1 MGLALRRT
9 ELLIEAAELS
19 HYVQSLRGPAG
30 YLKGSAPQQ
39 GWTPYLTAHLK
50 LTLAVPRGG
59 TFFLLSRSIPRSRSL
74 LVLSGPLGVV
84 ELIPLPSYMIVEG
97 RVQELR
103 CIFPPTQRVHPSSSL
118 GSALLTSAAIQPG
131 PKTQLD
137 PVAQGLRRGR
147 G

>member
-9 ELLIEAAELS
+9 ELLIEAAQLS

-59 TFFLLSRSIPRSRSL
+59 IFFLLSRSIPRSRSL
-74 LVLSGPLGVV
+74 LSCRDNSVLLSGF
-84 ELIPLPSYMIVEG
+84 
-97 RVQELR
+97 R
-103 CIFPPTQRVHPSSSL
+103 CPTTPT
-118 GSALLTSAAIQPG
+118 AM
-131 PKTQLD
+131 
-137 PVAQGLRRGR
+137 GR
-147 G
+147 GTW

>member
-9 ELLIEAAELS
+9 ELLIEAAQLS

-30 YLKGSAPQQ
+30 YLKGGAPQQ

-59 TFFLLSRSIPRSRSL
+59 TFFLLSRSIPRSRSFT
-74 LVLSGPLGVV
+74 SYRPLGVV

-103 CIFPPTQRVHPSSSL
+103 RIFPPTQRVHPSSSL